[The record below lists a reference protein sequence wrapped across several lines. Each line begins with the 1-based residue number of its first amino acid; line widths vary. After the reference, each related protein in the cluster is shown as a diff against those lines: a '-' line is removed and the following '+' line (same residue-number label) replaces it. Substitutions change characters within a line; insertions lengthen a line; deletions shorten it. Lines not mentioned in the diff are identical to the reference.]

1 MVAKQAVLDPAA
13 LSAEHRIFNHI
24 KHALR
29 VMVEW
34 QAPAVS
40 ASRKR
45 SSVRF
50 ALRSFCRHLERL
62 MQFEEQGGY
71 LPPVATARP
80 NWERQLSHLRQEH
93 TDLRQRI
100 NRLVP
105 QLADEDVWQSE
116 KFDSACAAIRQ
127 LLDEVDRHDRDERAL
142 LQETLLWDEGGEG

>member
-34 QAPAVS
+34 RAPAVS
-40 ASRKR
+40 QSRKR
-45 SSVRF
+45 TSVRF

-62 MQFEEQGGY
+62 MQFEEEGGY
-71 LPPVATARP
+71 LPAVASSQP
-80 NWERQLSHLRQEH
+80 NWERQVSQLRQEH
-93 TDLRQRI
+93 TELRDRI
-100 NRLVP
+100 NRLTP
-105 QLADEDVWQSE
+105 QLSDEDVWKSE
-116 KFDSACAAIRQ
+116 EFDSACHAIRQ
-127 LLDEVDRHDRDERAL
+127 LLDEVDRHDRDEIAL